1 MLENL
6 KSQREIIKH
15 ECEQQTWPPVEQESS
30 FI

>member
-6 KSQREIIKH
+6 KSQREIIM
-15 ECEQQTWPPVEQESS
+15 CEQQTWPPVEQEGA

>member
-6 KSQREIIKH
+6 KSQREIITR
-15 ECEQQTWPPVEQESS
+15 EQQTWPLVEQEGA